1 MCCFRGLSVLFFGK
15 NIFLSRVEAG
25 VMRRIALLAVSV
37 VLLFMLGACAN
48 RAKVDSQAELSAPLP
63 EISANEDSRAL
74 VTVRHKAGL
83 QTELQ
88 NMIATYLQSE
98 RGINPAYSPS
108 EADFTVDVNVL
119 SLALVG
125 RRSEGGGA
133 SGREMLQGGLM
144 GAGLGLAVGG
154 LANGSK
160 GALWGAALGAGAG
173 AGAMAL
179 TADDSGDT
187 ISQWQMVA
195 EVRLFTREQSLNSV
209 RPVRISV
216 YSEGQGL
223 DEATAQPQ
231 LEDKLTM
238 EIVQAVR

>member
-1 MCCFRGLSVLFFGK
+1 
-15 NIFLSRVEAG
+15 
-25 VMRRIALLAVSV
+25 MRRIGLL
-37 VLLFMLGACAN
+37 LLFGMLLFALAGCAS
-48 RAKVDSQAELSAPLP
+48 RGKVTSQAELSAPLP
-63 EISANEDSRAL
+63 EISLPEDSRAL
-74 VTVRHKAGL
+74 VTVRHKGGVE
-83 QTELQ
+83 TELQ
-88 NMIATYLQSE
+88 TMISSYLQSE
-98 RGINPAYSPS
+98 RGINPAYSQD
-108 EADFTVDVNVL
+108 EADLTIDVSVL
-119 SLALVG
+119 SLSLVG
-125 RRSEGGGA
+125 TRSEGGGA

-154 LANGSK
+154 LANGRT

-179 TADDSGDT
+179 TAERSDDT

-195 EVRLFTREQSLNSV
+195 EVRLFTHQQKSRDV

-223 DEATAQPQ
+223 DQAAALPQ

-238 EIVQAVR
+238 EIVQAVH